1 MLGSMLIL
9 LVSLPVS
16 LPAPHLYVALA
27 LLGHR
32 VAAVAAIPKIAS
44 RLPFNFM
51 LSTAHFMLS
60 FFVMRPATFAK
71 LPAPQ
76 VLEFD

>member
-1 MLGSMLIL
+1 MLK
-9 LVSLPVS
+9 
-16 LPAPHLYVALA
+16 AHLYVALA

-51 LSTAHFMLS
+51 LSTAS
-60 FFVMRPATFAK
+60 FFAKRPATFAK

-76 VLEFD
+76 VLKFSLQIDAKVT